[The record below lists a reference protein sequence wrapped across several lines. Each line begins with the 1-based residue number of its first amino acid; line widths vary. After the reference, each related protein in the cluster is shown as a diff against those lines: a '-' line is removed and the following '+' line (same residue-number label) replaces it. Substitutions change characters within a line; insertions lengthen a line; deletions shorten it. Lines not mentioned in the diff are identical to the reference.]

1 MFDSKWYDDF
11 LSKYEASIE
20 TQKGYRVALNN
31 FSSFLKDKGVVEPL
45 ESDLEAYR
53 VYLAKH
59 LKSAGTQNRYM
70 RVVKQ
75 FFSYLSSKKLYDNVA
90 LEVKKAKVRNDNTKR
105 EAFNEEQI
113 KSIIESIDTTS
124 IIGKRD
130 YAIILLSVT
139 CGLRL
144 CEISRANIEDIE
156 TIGGHKVMY
165 IQGKGHLEKDTKV
178 KLIKEVEEAI
188 NEYLNALYR
197 FDNKIDK
204 TRPLFVSLS
213 NNGHRERLGV
223 SSLSQIVDGIFKNA
237 GFNSKKLSA
246 HSLRHTSNT
255 LLFKAGA
262 DLYQVQQHARH
273 VDPKTTEI
281 YLHMNNWE
289 TDRSEE
295 QILTQIMS
303 PEKMNLLNEAVNM
316 LRDLNSEELIEVIG
330 FMSSVKNQKV
340 VNFNNF

>member
-31 FSSFLKDKGVVEPL
+31 FSSFLKDRGIVEPL
-45 ESDLEAYR
+45 ESDLEAYST
-53 VYLAKH
+53 YLSKNF
-59 LKSAGTQNRYM
+59 KSAGTQNRYM

-75 FFSYLSSKKLYDNVA
+75 LFTYLSTKGLYPNVA
-90 LEVKKAKVRNDNTKR
+90 LEAKKAKVRADNTKR

-113 KSIIESIDTTS
+113 KDILNSIDTTS
-124 IIGKRD
+124 LEGKRD
-130 YAIILLSVT
+130 YAIILLTVT
-139 CGLRL
+139 CGLRM
-144 CEISRANIEDIE
+144 CEISRADINDIE
-156 TIGGHKVMY
+156 TIGGHKVLY
-165 IQGKGHLEKDTKV
+165 VQGKGHLEKDTKV

-188 NEYLNALYR
+188 NDYLKVLYR
-197 FDNKIDK
+197 FENKIDK

-213 NNGHRERLGV
+213 NNGHRERLSV
-223 SSLSQIVDGIFKNA
+223 PSLSRIVSTIFKKA
-237 GFNSKKLSA
+237 GYDSKKLTA

-273 VDPKTTEI
+273 VDPRTTEI
-281 YLHMNNWE
+281 YLHMNAWE

-295 QILTQIMS
+295 QILNQILS

-316 LRDLNSEELIEVIG
+316 LHDLNAEELIEVIN
-330 FMSSVKNQKV
+330 FMSRAKSQKV
-340 VNFNNF
+340 VNFNH

>member
-31 FSSFLKDKGVVEPL
+31 FSSFLKDKGVIEPL

-53 VYLAKH
+53 VYLANN

-70 RVVKQ
+70 RIIKQ

-105 EAFNEEQI
+105 EAFDEEQI
-113 KSIIESIDTTS
+113 KSILNSIDTSS
-124 IIGKRD
+124 IVGKRD
-130 YAIILLSVT
+130 HAIIILSVT

-156 TIGGHKVMY
+156 TIGGHKVLY

-213 NNGHRERLGV
+213 NNKHGERLGV
-223 SSLSQIVDGIFKNA
+223 SSLSQIVDRIFKKA
-237 GFNSKKLSA
+237 GFDSKKLSA

>member
-20 TQKGYRVALNN
+20 TQKGYRVALTN
-31 FSSFLKDKGVVEPL
+31 FSNFLKDNNVIEPS

-53 VYLAKH
+53 VYLSKH
-59 LKSAGTQNRYM
+59 LHSAGTQNRYM
-70 RVVKQ
+70 RVIKQ

-113 KSIIESIDTTS
+113 KAILDSIDTSS
-124 IIGKRD
+124 IVGKRD

-156 TIGGHKVMY
+156 TIGGHKVLY

-197 FDNKIDK
+197 FENKLDK

-213 NNGHRERLGV
+213 NNKHGERLGV
-223 SSLSQIVDGIFKNA
+223 SSLSQIVDRIFKKA
-237 GFNSKKLSA
+237 GFDSKKLSA

-289 TDRSEE
+289 SDRSEE

-330 FMSSVKNQKV
+330 FMSSARDKKV
-340 VNFNNF
+340 VNFSNI